1 MLTTSRTDL
10 AQLVNGVD
18 DQLRGSLQE
27 ADVRVEGLYVEI
39 PFSAPWLDVGFLIG
53 KGLLFNAD
61 RRIDIMPSSSVRPS
75 ATLRYSIETAE
86 NILSSASGVYPP
98 SRYGKLKPL
107 LLFLP
112 PYFLPFL
119 PLSLFPLLPSPP
131 LLPFSLP
138 SSPSPPSTP
147 FLYRPS
153 LRSWAP

>member
-98 SRYGKLKPL
+98 Q
-107 LLFLP
+107 
-112 PYFLPFL
+112 
-119 PLSLFPLLPSPP
+119 
-131 LLPFSLP
+131 
-138 SSPSPPSTP
+138 
-147 FLYRPS
+147 
-153 LRSWAP
+153 